1 MAAAIERYLKDFGQ
15 SDPFVLAPA
24 VEAANPLAL
33 DLVEAVAENAP
44 PAMPEVDI
52 EAERAAAYQRGQQEA
67 ADTLA
72 LAHATELEEERVRH
86 LEELNELRT
95 RFEQDFST
103 TLAARF
109 DQLAGD
115 LIDTVG
121 DHVARIVA
129 PILEQALTDRM
140 VAELSGAIS
149 ATLTDQEGIRIAVS
163 GSPTMHE
170 AIAEALGERA
180 QQLDFTPADSFDVTV
195 RIDETVLATRLSEWA
210 VSLREVLP

>member
-15 SDPFVLAPA
+15 PEPFVLAPEM
-24 VEAANPLAL
+24 EAAAPAF
-33 DLVEAVAENAP
+33 DLVETEPESLP
-44 PAMPEVDI
+44 PPEPAIDV
-52 EAERAAAYQRGQQEA
+52 EAERAEAFERGRQEA
-67 ADTLA
+67 GEA
-72 LAHATELEEERVRH
+72 LAAAHAAELEAVRSRH

-95 RFEQDFST
+95 HFEQDFST

-121 DHVARIVA
+121 DHVGRIVA
-129 PILEQALTDRM
+129 PMLEQALTDRM

-149 ATLTDQEGIRIAVS
+149 ATLTDREGTRVVVS
-163 GSPTMHE
+163 GSVSMHG
-170 AIAEALGERA
+170 ALAEALGERA
-180 QQLDFTPADSFDVTV
+180 AQLDFTPSESFDLTV

-210 VSLREVLP
+210 TTLREVLS